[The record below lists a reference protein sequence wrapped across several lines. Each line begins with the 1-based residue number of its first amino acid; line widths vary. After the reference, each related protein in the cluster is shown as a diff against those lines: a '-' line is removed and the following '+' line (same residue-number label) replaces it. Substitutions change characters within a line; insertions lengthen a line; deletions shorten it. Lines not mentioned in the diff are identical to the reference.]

1 MVKEDFIEKFPDVKV
16 QKLETTVVLSASE
29 AEKVVYDAMASLGM
43 GLIHVE
49 RRGRCIT
56 CFTSDK
62 MKSALDKMV
71 KGAKLLDPNT
81 NEEGTITSDKPFLM
95 GGEYCVN
102 VDFPSDSGAYSCE
115 YFID

>member
-1 MVKEDFIEKFPDVKV
+1 MVKEDFIAKFPDVKV
-16 QKLETTVVLSASE
+16 QKFETKVVLSASE
-29 AEKVVYDAMASLGM
+29 AEKVVNDAMASLGM

-49 RRGRCIT
+49 RRGRWIT

-62 MKSALDKMV
+62 MKAALDKMV
-71 KGAKLLDPNT
+71 KGAKLLDPT
-81 NEEGTITSDKPFLM
+81 TKEEGTITSDYTIIKC
-95 GGEYCVN
+95 GEYCVN